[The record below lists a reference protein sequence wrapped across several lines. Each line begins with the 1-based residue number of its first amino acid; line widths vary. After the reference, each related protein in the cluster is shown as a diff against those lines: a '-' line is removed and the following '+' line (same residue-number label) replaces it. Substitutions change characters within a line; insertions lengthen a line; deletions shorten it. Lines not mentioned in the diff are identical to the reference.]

1 MTALY
6 KQIASEVQKLRL
18 DRDMSVAKIAERKN
32 VSERTVRRA
41 LQYYR
46 EEVIYANMKPRVEEG
61 DYDGFPQEIVD
72 GARLPGSPDSLTNRT
87 TVDLQEPEA
96 KYSFVMTSN
105 FITISK
111 SVGGDKSTES
121 AEVGSEKFE
130 QASEIVMSTKGSQ
143 DGLARAYELI
153 SEKERLI
160 KLTKGRIVIDETI
173 GCVTYAGVTIPNEL
187 SDRLIEA
194 AKCDDASA
202 LDRLAK
208 FTERLYQNPSKD
220 SVEQLYGFMQHNDI
234 DIDDAGYVVAFK
246 KIREDWTDCYTGR
259 VDNSIGQEPY
269 MPRWE
274 VNDNKHETCSRGYH
288 VCAKSYLSHFHGAR
302 VVRVLVDPADFVSI
316 PVDYNNAKARVCK
329 YKVIEEVTG
338 RV

>member
-6 KQIASEVQKLRL
+6 KQIAKEVLKLRREK
-18 DRDMSVAKIAERKN
+18 DISNAKIAERKN

-41 LQYYR
+41 LQYALHG
-46 EEVIYANMKPRVEEG
+46 ETDVERAAAA
-61 DYDGFPQEIVD
+61 V
-72 GARLPGSPDSLTNRT
+72 T
-87 TVDLQEPEA
+87 TAVSKADDVNLQEDTTPTDYVDA

-173 GCVTYAGVTIPNEL
+173 GCATYAGVTIPNEL

-194 AKCDDASA
+194 AKCDDESA

-246 KIREDWTDCYTGR
+246 KIREDWTDCHTGS

-274 VNDNKHETCSRGYH
+274 VDADKHQTCSRGYH
-288 VCAKSYLSHFHGAR
+288 VCAKSYLNHFHGAR